1 METTKN
7 KYPYS
12 KTENNYGK
20 VIALQTTKGAMPP
33 NAIDLEKA
41 ILGALMIDARG
52 ADDLF
57 QVFSNEEVFY
67 KNEHKL
73 IFRAIKTLAES
84 SKQIDILTV
93 VMELKAQ
100 QLLEEVGG
108 EVYLIS
114 LTQAIS
120 SSAHIEYHA
129 YIVLQQF
136 MRRKII
142 EICNN
147 VVTNA
152 FDDSIDVFSL
162 LDQIDTELALIND
175 VVSKGKTDMTFAEAL
190 EQVKR
195 NVEVLSC
202 ANEGEITGTRTGF
215 AKLDKHFGG
224 WQPSDFVVIGGRP
237 SMGKT
242 AWAMSTMIGAAKSG
256 AGVGFISLEM
266 STVQLAIRAVAVNSN
281 YHLNQLTKTGFD
293 KDSYFIGLNNKIN
306 EMKPLPIY
314 IDERPALSINEI
326 KRKARLMKRK
336 YDIKVLIVDYIQLAG
351 GDDED
356 IRKRTGKT
364 SQGLKA
370 LAKELSITVIGLAQL
385 SRAVESTPTKRPAL
399 HHLKESGDI
408 EQDADIVAFLYRPE
422 YYNLQGD
429 ATVLSDG
436 TNTEFI
442 ISKYRQGGTGTV
454 GLYYDTNKTKFSD
467 VSLHDVTADP
477 FSNVTATDPFDAF
490 SITDDSTDLPDW
502 LK

>member
-1 METTKN
+1 
-7 KYPYS
+7 
-12 KTENNYGK
+12 
-20 VIALQTTKGAMPP
+20 
-33 NAIDLEKA
+33 
-41 ILGALMIDARG
+41 
-52 ADDLF
+52 
-57 QVFSNEEVFY
+57 
-67 KNEHKL
+67 
-73 IFRAIKTLAES
+73 
-84 SKQIDILTV
+84 
-93 VMELKAQ
+93 
-100 QLLEEVGG
+100 
-108 EVYLIS
+108 
-114 LTQAIS
+114 
-120 SSAHIEYHA
+120 
-129 YIVLQQF
+129 
-136 MRRKII
+136 
-142 EICNN
+142 
-147 VVTNA
+147 
-152 FDDSIDVFSL
+152 
-162 LDQIDTELALIND
+162 
-175 VVSKGKTDMTFAEAL
+175 
-190 EQVKR
+190 
-195 NVEVLSC
+195 
-202 ANEGEITGTRTGF
+202 
-215 AKLDKHFGG
+215 
-224 WQPSDFVVIGGRP
+224 
-237 SMGKT
+237 
-242 AWAMSTMIGAAKSG
+242 MIGAAKSG

-306 EMKPLPIY
+306 EMKSLPIF

-336 YDIKVLIVDYIQLAG
+336 HDIKVLIVDYIQLAG

-422 YYNLQGD
+422 YYNLEGD
-429 ATVLSDG
+429 ASVLSDG

-467 VSLHDVTADP
+467 VSDHDATADP
-477 FSNVTATDPFDAF
+477 FSTVPGVQPKDAF
-490 SITDDSTDLPDW
+490 SITDDSAELPDW